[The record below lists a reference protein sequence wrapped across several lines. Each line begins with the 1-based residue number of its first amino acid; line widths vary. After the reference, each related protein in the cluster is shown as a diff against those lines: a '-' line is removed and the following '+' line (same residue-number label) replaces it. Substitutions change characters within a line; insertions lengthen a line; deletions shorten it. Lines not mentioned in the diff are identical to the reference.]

1 MYNIGK
7 PVKGSGKEKSAGEHN
22 ERVLGR
28 TSIMA
33 VVKELIRTEENGTIS
48 FGDYEKNQKSKV
60 SDYPHQGD
68 MYKVKTFKE
77 ITKLERNG
85 MFVYESVPGTAVFDL
100 AQDGSQMSFRVE
112 GPEDAQ
118 ITVELEA
125 EAQYEVYLDGASTG
139 KMETNLGGKLSFS
152 VELGNG
158 SAVDVKIV
166 KC

>member
-1 MYNIGK
+1 
-7 PVKGSGKEKSAGEHN
+7 
-22 ERVLGR
+22 
-28 TSIMA
+28 MA

-48 FGDYEKNQKSKV
+48 FGDYELNQKSKL
-60 SDYPHQGD
+60 SDYQHQGD

-85 MFVYESVPGTAVFDL
+85 MFVYESVPGTTVWNL
-100 AQDGSQMSFRVE
+100 EQNGSEMSFAVE

-125 EAQYEVYLDGASTG
+125 ETQYEVFIDDASTG
-139 KMETNLGGKLSFS
+139 RMETNLGGKLSFS
-152 VELGNG
+152 VELGN
-158 SAVDVKIV
+158 AAKVNVKII